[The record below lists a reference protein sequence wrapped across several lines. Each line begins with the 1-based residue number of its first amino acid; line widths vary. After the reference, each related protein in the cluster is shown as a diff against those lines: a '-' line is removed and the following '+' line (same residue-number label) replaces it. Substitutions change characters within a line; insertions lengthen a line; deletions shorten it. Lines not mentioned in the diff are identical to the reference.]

1 MEEKPF
7 WHKVKMIVG
16 VDEAGRGPL
25 AGAVVGVALYL
36 KNKPFFLVKDSKKLS
51 STKRQEIFCWL
62 LENSLFFI
70 GIATVQEI
78 DELNILGATFL
89 AFERAIV
96 GLLRKEPILNN
107 AEFII
112 DGPLFKTNLNLK
124 YTCIEKADEKIC
136 EVACASIVAKV
147 TRDYLMHVGD
157 FLFSE
162 WNFSKHKGY
171 PTPEHIYLI
180 KKYSLSPIHRKTFK
194 PCMQLAC
201 NL

>member
-1 MEEKPF
+1 
-7 WHKVKMIVG
+7 MIVG
-16 VDEAGRGPL
+16 IDEAGRGPL
-25 AGAVVGVALYL
+25 AGAVVAAALYL
-36 KNKPFFLVKDSKKLS
+36 KTKPSFLIKDSKRLS
-51 STKRQEIFCWL
+51 IVKRQELFCWL

-70 GIATVQEI
+70 GISTAQEI
-78 DELNILGATFL
+78 DKFNILNATFL

-96 GLLRKEPILNN
+96 GLLKKEPLLNK

-147 TRDYLMHVGD
+147 TRDYLMQVGD
-157 FLFSE
+157 FLFSS

-194 PCMQLAC
+194 PCIEAVS
-201 NL
+201 NYE